1 MQIYLADVGSNP
13 PVTFEMD
20 VFIVH
25 LTKFLELSKLF
36 LFLVDKFKKI
46 FTINTAMDNSVTCH
60 HSKLS
65 WRGFG
70 NSSIAPIIVHQ
81 SIFKFI
87 FGEKLFKRANF
98 SSFSFFFQKNIWQ
111 IKNISYNIS
120 CNGLGFFNP

>member
-1 MQIYLADVGSNP
+1 
-13 PVTFEMD
+13 MD

-65 WRGFG
+65 
-70 NSSIAPIIVHQ
+70 
-81 SIFKFI
+81 
-87 FGEKLFKRANF
+87 
-98 SSFSFFFQKNIWQ
+98 
-111 IKNISYNIS
+111 
-120 CNGLGFFNP
+120 